1 MMQGDNLSCRV
12 AERRKTLF
20 GNPDWNG
27 MDFLDVS
34 EDQLSLCVHF
44 FGQVPENVSLENV
57 RIQGGRRI
65 RGIEAIEVE
74 IDLANDPELDN
85 CLRITLDRFG
95 DFSTYRLCLVEPT
108 PNPEEPGAKAYR
120 PLSGLDPRY
129 ACLDF
134 SFKVDCPSDLDCRPG
149 ETCPPEALPAPEIN
163 YLAKDYASF
172 RQLILDRLALTM
184 PDWQERHIPDIGIT
198 LVEVLAYVADH
209 LSYYQDAVATEA
221 YLDTAR
227 QRISVRRHARLVDY
241 RLHDGCNA
249 RAWVS
254 VWTQTDLPPLKPQDF
269 FFITGFTEIQSAS
282 GRVLNSDDL
291 RDVPFYRY
299 EAFEPLVLDPTRH
312 LRFRAAHSEIRF
324 YTWGDLECCLP
335 RGATRATLLD
345 QAVPQQIDPAVSV
358 APPEEYNEDDETGP
372 AARQRLLTLQ
382 AGDVLIFEEV
392 LGPTTNNAADADP
405 RHRHAVRLTKVT
417 PNVDPLFGVAVLE
430 IEWALED
437 ALPFPLCL
445 SARLP
450 APDCD
455 RIEHVSVARGNIIL
469 VDHGRTLGEP
479 MAPVPAES
487 SSGECACEG
496 SVTESTV
503 TAKTFRPVLEEAPL
517 TFAEPLVPD
526 APAVRQTIQ
535 DPRQALPALVLQES
549 IDEQTQA
556 GGAHWLPRSD
566 LLSSRHDARH
576 FAVETDDDGRA
587 HLRFGNH
594 TLGRRP
600 TAGVRFHADYRV
612 GIGPSG
618 NVGRDTIRYLVM
630 RNMTLSTDAVLPRN
644 PMAAQGGI
652 APELTAEA
660 KLIAPQAYRSR
671 RERAVTAADYAE
683 LAARS
688 PKLQHA
694 VAELRWTGSWYQ
706 ARVAVD
712 PVGKPEADAAL
723 LQQLDAGL
731 FRYRRMGH
739 DLCVLG
745 ANLVPLDVALEVCVL
760 ADYERGRVK
769 AVLLDVFSDRRL
781 IDGTLGL
788 FHPDKLSF
796 GNGVYVSQLVAQAVA
811 VEGVETARLT
821 RLRRLHEPERRGA
834 VRTDVPD
841 SGVLSLGP
849 LEIPQLDNDPDFP
862 ENGKLELLLRG
873 GR

>member
-1 MMQGDNLSCRV
+1 
-12 AERRKTLF
+12 
-20 GNPDWNG
+20 
-27 MDFLDVS
+27 MDFLEVS
-34 EDQLSLCVHF
+34 DDQLSLCVHF
-44 FGQVPENVSLENV
+44 FGQVPDNVSVHNV
-57 RIQGGRRI
+57 RIEGGRRI
-65 RGIEAIEVE
+65 RGIQAIEVE

-108 PNPEEPGAKAYR
+108 PTPATAEEAGAQAYR

-134 SFKVDCPSDLDCRPG
+134 SFKVGCPSDLDCRPG
-149 ETCPPEALPAPEIN
+149 EACPPEALPAPEIN

-254 VWTQTDLPPLKPQDF
+254 VWTQTDLPPLKPTDF
-269 FFITGFTEIQSAS
+269 FFITGFTGIQAAS
-282 GRVLNSDDL
+282 GRILNSDDL
-291 RDVPFYRY
+291 RDVPFDRY
-299 EAFEPLVLDPTRH
+299 DLFEPLVSDPSQDVQF
-312 LRFRAAHSEIRF
+312 LAAHSEIHF
-324 YTWGDLECCLP
+324 YTWGDHECCLP
-335 RGATRATLLD
+335 KGATRATLLD
-345 QAVPQQIDPAVSV
+345 QTVQQEGDSEATFAASEEPNEEGNSPPAV
-358 APPEEYNEDDETGP
+358 
-372 AARQRLLTLQ
+372 RQRLLALQ

-392 LGPTTNNAADADP
+392 LGPTTNNPADADP
-405 RHRHAVRLTKVT
+405 RHRHAVRLVKVT
-417 PNVDPLFGVAVLE
+417 PNVDPVLGVAVLE

-445 SARLP
+445 STRLP

-455 RIEHVSVARGNIIL
+455 RIEPVSVARGNVIL
-469 VDHGRTLGEP
+469 VDHGRTLGKP
-479 MAPVPAES
+479 LGPVPQERS
-487 SSGECACEG
+487 DGECACED
-496 SVTESTV
+496 SVTESTA
-503 TAKTFRPVLEEAPL
+503 TAKTFRPALEEAPL
-517 TFAEPLVPD
+517 TFAERLVPD
-526 APAVRQTIQ
+526 APAVRQTTQ
-535 DPRQALPALVLQES
+535 DPRQALPALGLREFVAE
-549 IDEQTQA
+549 ETQA
-556 GGAHWLPRSD
+556 SGPRWMPRSD
-566 LLSSRHDARH
+566 LLSSRRDERH
-576 FAVETDDDGRA
+576 FAVETDDNGRA
-587 HLRFGNH
+587 HLRFGDH
-594 TLGRRP
+594 TLGRHP

-618 NVGRDTIRYLVM
+618 NVGRETIRYLVL

-652 APELTAEA
+652 APESTAEA

-683 LAARS
+683 LAARNS
-688 PKLQHA
+688 KLQHA
-694 VAELRWTGSWYQ
+694 VADLRWTGSWHQ

-712 PVGKPEADAAL
+712 PVGTSEADVAL
-723 LQQLDAGL
+723 LQQLAVEL

-739 DLCVLG
+739 DLCVAG
-745 ANLVPLDVALEVCVL
+745 ARLVPLDVALEVCVL
-760 ADYERGRVK
+760 PDYERGQVK
-769 AVLLDVFSDRRL
+769 AVLLDAFSERRL
-781 IDGTLGL
+781 ADGTLGI
-788 FHPDKLSF
+788 FHPDTLSF
-796 GNGVYVSQLVAQAVA
+796 GDGVYVSQLLAQAVA
-811 VEGVETARLT
+811 IEGVETARVT
-821 RLRRLHEPERRGA
+821 RLRRLHKPERTGA
-834 VRTDVPD
+834 TAATGIDVPD
-841 SGVLSLGP
+841 TGVLTLGS
-849 LEIPQLDNDPDFP
+849 LEIAQLDNDPNFP